1 MTHASTFSLR
11 ATTAICAVLALGST
25 AAWAQEVAPPP
36 DAPATTASPAAPQTP
51 TLQLPDQPP
60 APPIPTATSA
70 PASPPTMVSQPL
82 VQQTAQTAAPSEAV
96 RDAEAAAPAASV
108 APAAVAPRPAARPA
122 GAARSSAAAQP
133 AVGANSPTSSR
144 VSPTPPAAS
153 VPLAQPA
160 VPPAA
165 TRPAAAA
172 PTQADPTQADP
183 TQAGSSMNPA
193 IWVAAIILVLGGAAA
208 AFFATRPR
216 RRPEDEVYDEAYQTV
231 PQQAYA
237 EPEATR
243 VANAPTGGLEPEAP
257 LPAFATVEDVA
268 GTPAVVHDDPNERE
282 VAREMIG
289 TEELAPATPAVAAE
303 GEPFTIPAGPVPR
316 GEARD
321 ELLRRMVA
329 APPDAENPFRSR
341 KARLRRARLI
351 LQSLE
356 QKQKD
361 AASEPFD
368 WRTYKPSTSHPAPAT
383 PPRVTA

>member
-1 MTHASTFSLR
+1 MGLSNYTFLPKLEGMTLATPLPLR

-25 AAWAQEVAPPP
+25 AAWAQDAAPPP
-36 DAPATTASPAAPQTP
+36 DAPTIVASPGTTTQPP
-51 TLQLPDQPP
+51 TLQLPDQAP
-60 APPIPTATSA
+60 APPIPPATSA
-70 PASPPTMVSQPL
+70 PAGAPSMVSQP
-82 VQQTAQTAAPSEAV
+82 VIQQTPQTAPPSDATSEA
-96 RDAEAAAPAASV
+96 DAAAPAAT
-108 APAAVAPRPAARPA
+108 AAVAARPA
-122 GAARSSAAAQP
+122 AQAASAARSTAAARPAAAQE
-133 AVGANSPTSSR
+133 ARASSR
-144 VSPTPPAAS
+144 VSPTPSAVS

-160 VPPAA
+160 APSVPSRPSA
-165 TRPAAAA
+165 TA
-172 PTQADPTQADP
+172 PS
-183 TQAGSSMNPA
+183 QAGSSMDPA
-193 IWVAAIILVLGGAAA
+193 IWIAAIILVLGGGAAA
-208 AFFATRPR
+208 YFASR
-216 RRPEDEVYDEAYQTV
+216 RRREDEGHDDAYETT
-231 PQQAYA
+231 PEQAYG
-237 EPEATR
+237 EPEP
-243 VANAPTGGLEPEAP
+243 APRADEPAGGLEPEAP

-268 GTPAVVHDDPNERE
+268 GSPGVVHDDPRRGE
-282 VAREMIG
+282 ADREMTG
-289 TEELAPATPAVAAE
+289 TEELAPATAATAE
-303 GEPFTIPAGPVPR
+303 GEPFTMPAGPIPR